1 MRQKTKHAYKNLT
14 DVALRPLVVG
24 RETSIIHALLCSTD
38 YGILMTDH
46 GGTDILC
53 NPRFGELFDID
64 PEAVVR
70 LPRDEVRRMALGRVR
85 DPDEFVA
92 LIERI
97 YADPTLEH
105 EDEIALSTDP
115 PRVLRRYTSPVYD
128 AQGEN
133 IGRVWT
139 FLDIT
144 ETRRLQTEVE
154 TYAARLEEQ
163 FQQQADDLRDTM
175 QVLSAINRISAA
187 ITSRHDL
194 PHLVQALAEIV
205 QPLLFRGS
213 AAVLLDSEEG
223 LRGTLCAADS
233 PPRSLTMDAETEPD
247 VAAALNEEGSS
258 SQPILRVR
266 QGTPLAR
273 AMGCKT
279 VIVAPMRWL
288 ERTMGII
295 ALGTDQ
301 PAFALTGRYLDQL
314 RAVVVQV
321 SLALRIHQGRA
332 ELQTA
337 YDELRTAQE
346 QMIESA
352 KLGAVGTLAAS
363 IAHDI
368 RNIMTP
374 LQMELALASASS
386 GLAAVRAQVDRL
398 SALTHR
404 LLALSRPKEI
414 HRGPICIREVLTHVL
429 PLIQPQADVDRI
441 TVRTRFPTK
450 LPLVQGDSGRLE
462 HLFINLFLNALH
474 AMAERGGTLRVAA
487 VQEGEAVR
495 VDVKDT
501 GKGIAPEHLPRLFDA
516 FFTTRA
522 NGSGLGLFSVKRIV
536 EEHEG
541 RICVQSRSGRG
552 TCFSVW
558 LPIATL

>member
-1 MRQKTKHAYKNLT
+1 VRQKTRHAYKNLT
-14 DVALRPLVVG
+14 DIALRPLVAG
-24 RETSIIHALLCSTD
+24 RETPVIHALLCSTD
-38 YGILMTDH
+38 YGILMTDPR
-46 GGTDILC
+46 GTDILC

-64 PEAVVR
+64 PEVVVR
-70 LPRDEVRRMALGRVR
+70 SKREEVRRMALARVK

-97 YADPTLEH
+97 YADPTIEH
-105 EDEIALSTDP
+105 EDEIALNTDP
-115 PRVLRRYTSPVYD
+115 PRILRRYTSPVFD

-139 FLDIT
+139 FQDVT
-144 ETRRLQTEVE
+144 ETRQLQAEVE
-154 TYAARLEEQ
+154 SYAARLQEQ

-175 QVLSAINRISAA
+175 QVFNAITRISAA
-187 ITSRHDL
+187 ITSRHEL
-194 PHLVQALAEIV
+194 PMFVQALTEIV
-205 QPLLFRGS
+205 RPLLPQGR
-213 AAVLLDSEEG
+213 AAVLLVSGASLCGTLCAPDSPPRALEVSAESEPAVAAALSEEG
-223 LRGTLCAADS
+223 LS
-233 PPRSLTMDAETEPD
+233 SL
-247 VAAALNEEGSS
+247 
-258 SQPILRVR
+258 PILQVYDNA
-266 QGTPLAR
+266 PLAR
-273 AMGCKT
+273 AMGCAT
-279 VIVAPMRWL
+279 VVVAPVRWL
-288 ERTMGII
+288 ERTMGIM

-301 PAFALTGRYLDQL
+301 PSTALKTRYLDQL

-321 SLALRIHQGRA
+321 SLAIRIHQGRT

-337 YDELRTAQE
+337 YDELRAAQG
-346 QMIESA
+346 QMVESA

-374 LQMELALASASS
+374 LQMELAMATPSPSLT
-386 GLAAVRAQVDRL
+386 AARAQVDRL

-414 HRGPICIREVLTHVL
+414 HPGPVCIKEVLTHIL
-429 PLIQPQADVDRI
+429 PLIQPQADIDGVAI
-441 TVRTRFPTK
+441 RTRFEQD
-450 LPLVQGDSGRLE
+450 LPRVQGDSGRLE

-474 AMAERGGTLRVAA
+474 AMAQKGGTLTVAA
-487 VQEGEAVR
+487 APDNGQVR

-501 GKGIAPEHLPRLFDA
+501 GKGIEPEHLSRLFDA

-536 EEHEG
+536 EEHNG
-541 RICVQSRSGRG
+541 RVSVQSKVGKG

-558 LPIATL
+558 LPTAE